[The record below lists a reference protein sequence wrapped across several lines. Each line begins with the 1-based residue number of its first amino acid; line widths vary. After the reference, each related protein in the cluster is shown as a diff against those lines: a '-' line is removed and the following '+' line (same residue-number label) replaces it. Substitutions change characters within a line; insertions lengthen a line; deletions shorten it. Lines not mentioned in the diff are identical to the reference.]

1 MELFIFLAAG
11 TVLMLIVMLYLRKFY
26 QLNIW
31 KTVMLSVILTISG
44 TIGTKVLYW
53 IENGSMGGV
62 SFFGAIFFAPILM
75 ILVAV
80 IMKISIGTVLDICAP
95 AECMMLTLMKI
106 SCLTSG
112 CCKGRII
119 GVIGDVSIRF
129 PSQIVEM
136 IASFI
141 LMLCLVILI
150 KKNKYHNQ
158 IYACYMIGYGVMRF
172 TLNWFRETT
181 EFILK
186 LPAGNFW
193 SIISVCCGIV
203 IIWYMN
209 NRKNYTRNS

>member
-1 MELFIFLAAG
+1 
-11 TVLMLIVMLYLRKFY
+11 MLIVMLYLRKFY

-181 EFILK
+181 GFILK
-186 LPAGNFW
+186 STKGNKELALYRWELP
-193 SIISVCCGIV
+193 SI
-203 IIWYMN
+203 
-209 NRKNYTRNS
+209 